1 MKKLGGK
8 EIAAKI
14 KSDLTAEVENL
25 KKETGRVPHLIV
37 LQYGED
43 AASKAYANRIEKN
56 CKNIGIEFEY
66 QQFIQD
72 PDEFKARL
80 KAANQDEKITSI
92 MVQQPLPDQL
102 KDSLELINPKKDIE
116 GITSASLG
124 KLFVGLETLNPATA
138 EACLEIL
145 DYYEIPIKG
154 QRAVVVGRSNIVGK
168 PVSILL
174 QQRHATVTMCHSRT
188 RDLEWELKQ
197 ADIVV
202 AAVGRAEMIKGE
214 MLNENSIVIDVGT
227 NFVDGKLLGDVD
239 FDSAANKVK
248 MITPVPGG
256 VGTVTNQVLMRNI
269 VKSFKNPLSDK
280 QIFII

>member
-1 MKKLGGK
+1 MKELSGK
-8 EIAAKI
+8 KIAAEI
-14 KSDLTAEVENL
+14 KESLIKEVNKL
-25 KKETGRVPHLIV
+25 KEDTGAAPHLIV

-43 AASKAYANRIEKN
+43 SASKAYTKRIEKN
-56 CKNIGIEFEY
+56 CKNIGIKFEY
-66 QQFIQD
+66 QQFIDQ
-72 PDEFKARL
+72 PNKFKQRL
-80 KAANQDEKITSI
+80 QEANQDEKITSI
-92 MVQQPLPDQL
+92 MVQQPLPDEL
-102 KDSLELINPKKDIE
+102 KDSLEMINPKKDIE

-138 EACLEIL
+138 EACMEIL
-145 DYYEIPIKG
+145 DYYDIPIKG

-174 QQRHATVTMCHSRT
+174 QQKHATVTMCHSRT
-188 RDLEWELKQ
+188 RDLEWELKN

-214 MLNENSIVIDVGT
+214 MLSEDSIVIDVGT
-227 NFVDGKLLGDVD
+227 NFIDGKLLGDVD
-239 FDSAANKVK
+239 FESAADKVK

-269 VKSFKNPLSDK
+269 VKSFKNLHK
-280 QIFII
+280 IK

>member
-1 MKKLGGK
+1 MKELSGKKLAAELKTSLIK
-8 EIAAKI
+8 EVK
-14 KSDLTAEVENL
+14 EL
-25 KKETGRVPHLIV
+25 KKETGAAPHLIV

-43 AASKAYANRIEKN
+43 PASKAYAGRIEKN
-56 CKNIGIEFEY
+56 CQAIGIEFEY
-66 QQFIQD
+66 QQFIDD

-80 KAANQDEKITSI
+80 QEANQDQEITSI
-92 MVQQPLPDQL
+92 MVQQPLPDEL
-102 KDSLELINPKKDIE
+102 KDSLEMINPKKDIE

-138 EACLEIL
+138 EACMEIL
-145 DYYEIPIKG
+145 DYYDIPIKG

-174 QQRHATVTMCHSRT
+174 QQKHATVTMCHSRT
-188 RDLEWELKQ
+188 RDLEWELKN

-214 MLNENSIVIDVGT
+214 MLSQDSIIIDVGT

-239 FDSAANKVK
+239 FDSAADKVK

-269 VKSFKNPLSDK
+269 VKSFKNLH
-280 QIFII
+280 QIK

>member
-1 MKKLGGK
+1 MKELSGKKLAAEIKASLIK
-8 EIAAKI
+8 EVK
-14 KSDLTAEVENL
+14 EL
-25 KKETGRVPHLIV
+25 KKETGAAPHLIV

-56 CKNIGIEFEY
+56 CKAIGIEFEY
-66 QQFIQD
+66 QQFIDQ
-72 PDEFKARL
+72 PEKFKSRL
-80 KAANQDEKITSI
+80 KEANQDDKITSI
-92 MVQQPLPDQL
+92 MVQQPLPAEL
-102 KDSLELINPKKDIE
+102 KDSLEMINPQKDIE

-138 EACLEIL
+138 EACMEIL
-145 DYYEIPIKG
+145 DYYDIPIKG

-174 QQRHATVTMCHSRT
+174 QQKHATVTMCHSRT
-188 RDLEWELKQ
+188 RDLEWELKN

-214 MLNENSIVIDVGT
+214 MLNEDSVIIDVGT

-239 FDSAANKVK
+239 FDSAADKVK

-269 VKSFKNPLSDK
+269 VKSFKNLHK
-280 QIFII
+280 LG

>member
-1 MKKLGGK
+1 MKELSGKKLAV
-8 EIAAKI
+8 EIKASLI
-14 KSDLTAEVENL
+14 KEVEKL
-25 KKETGRVPHLIV
+25 KTETGSAPHLIV
-37 LQYGED
+37 LQYGKD

-56 CKNIGIEFEY
+56 CKAIGIEFEY
-66 QQFIQD
+66 QQFIEE
-72 PDEFKARL
+72 PDRFKARL
-80 KAANQDEKITSI
+80 KEANQDEKITSI
-92 MVQQPLPDQL
+92 MVQQPLPPEL
-102 KDSLELINPKKDIE
+102 KDSLEMINPKKDIE

-138 EACLEIL
+138 EACMEIL
-145 DYYEIPIKG
+145 DYYDIPIKG

-174 QQRHATVTMCHSRT
+174 QQKHATVTMCHSRT
-188 RDLEWELKQ
+188 RDLEWELKN

-202 AAVGRAEMIKGE
+202 AAVGRAEMIKGD
-214 MLNENSIVIDVGT
+214 MLNEDSVIIDVGT

-239 FDSAANKVK
+239 FDSAADKVK

-269 VKSFKNPLSDK
+269 VKSFKNLH
-280 QIFII
+280 QIK

>member
-8 EIAAKI
+8 EIAEKI
-14 KSDLTAEVENL
+14 KTNLISEVKSL
-25 KKETGRVPHLIV
+25 KKETGKKPHLIV

-43 AASKAYANRIEKN
+43 AASRAYAQRIEKN

-66 QQFIQD
+66 QQFIDQEEKFKKRIKEANE
-72 PDEFKARL
+72 DE
-80 KAANQDEKITSI
+80 QITSI
-92 MVQQPLPDQL
+92 MVQQPLPDHL
-102 KDSLELINPKKDIE
+102 KDSLEMINPDKDIE

-124 KLFVGLETLNPATA
+124 KLFVGLKTLNPATA
-138 EACLEIL
+138 EACMEIL
-145 DYYEIPIKG
+145 DYYDIPIKG

-174 QQRHATVTMCHSRT
+174 QQKHATVTMCHSRT
-188 RDLEWELKQ
+188 RDLEWELKN

-214 MLNENSIVIDVGT
+214 MLNEKSVIIDVGT
-227 NFVDGKLLGDVD
+227 NFIDGKLLGDVD
-239 FDSAANKVK
+239 FDSAADKVK

-269 VKSFKNPLSDK
+269 VKSFKNLHE
-280 QIFII
+280 IN

>member
-8 EIAAKI
+8 EIAEKI
-14 KSDLTAEVENL
+14 KNNLTAEVKNL
-25 KKETGRVPHLIV
+25 RKETGKAPHLIV

-66 QQFIQD
+66 QQFIEQ
-72 PDEFKARL
+72 PDQFKARL
-80 KAANQDEKITSI
+80 EEANQDDQITSI
-92 MVQQPLPDQL
+92 MVQQPLPDEL
-102 KDSLELINPKKDIE
+102 KGSLEMINPKKDIE

-138 EACLEIL
+138 EACMEIL
-145 DYYEIPIKG
+145 DYYDIPIKG

-174 QQRHATVTMCHSRT
+174 QQKHATVTMCHSRT

-214 MLNENSIVIDVGT
+214 MLNENSVIIDVGT

-239 FDSAANKVK
+239 FDSAADKVK

-269 VKSFKNPLSDK
+269 VKSFKNLH
-280 QIFII
+280 QIK